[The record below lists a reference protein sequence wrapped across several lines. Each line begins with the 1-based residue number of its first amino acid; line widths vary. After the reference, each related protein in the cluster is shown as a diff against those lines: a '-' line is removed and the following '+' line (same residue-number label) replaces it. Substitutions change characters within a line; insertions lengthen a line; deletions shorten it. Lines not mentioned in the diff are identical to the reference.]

1 LLSLHPNSVDMK
13 RILLLTDFS
22 ETARNAAMY
31 AIKMFENENVTFS
44 LLNAFDLDFSGSPY
58 VMQIKDE
65 MAEESRRGLKK
76 DMEMLKYHFP
86 QAKIDVMSRFGALI
100 PIVQEEL
107 SENFYDLVVI
117 GCVGETALE
126 NFLLGSH
133 AYEIVKK
140 IETAILIVPK
150 STRFRKPDKIVM
162 ATDLKDIM
170 HDESIDPLRNIL
182 HHYNASLLFVNVLNS
197 ESENRLQSEAKLI
210 EHFPGV
216 DVNFNF
222 VENQDVCNGILN
234 FMDDNHADIVTIIR
248 RKVGVIERLLHPSIT
263 KKMVLQPEH
272 PMLII
277 HDQ

>member
-1 LLSLHPNSVDMK
+1 M
-13 RILLLTDFS
+13 
-22 ETARNAAMY
+22 
-31 AIKMFENENVTFS
+31 KMFEDENVTFS

-65 MAEESRRGLKK
+65 MAEESRSGLKK
-76 DMEMLKYHFP
+76 DMEMLQYHYP

-100 PIVQEEL
+100 PIVEDEL
-107 SENFYDLVVI
+107 NENFYDLVVI

-140 IETAILIVPK
+140 INTTILIVPK
-150 STRFRKPDKIVM
+150 HARFRRPDKIVM

-170 HDESIDPLRNIL
+170 HDEVVDPLRNIL
-182 HHYNASLLFVNVLNS
+182 HHFHASLLFVNVLNS
-197 ESENRLQSEAKLI
+197 ESENRLQSEELLMQ
-210 EHFPGV
+210 HFPGIDV
-216 DVNFNF
+216 DFNF
-222 VENQDVCNGILN
+222 VENNDVCNGILN
-234 FMDDNHADIVTIIR
+234 FMDDNHADIVTMIR
-248 RKVGVIERLLHPSIT
+248 RKVGVIERLMHPSIT

-277 HDQ
+277 HDE